1 MNRQYAQAW
10 KFLKQQLARVQDPIL
25 RNTMLAEFRQRAL
38 SEWGFDPDNGKLAQD
53 EDIVLTD
60 WEQDLLQD
68 IERFQTYGIK
78 NKARMKAVEAEAI
91 ENMRQFIRDGG
102 SLADIP
108 ADIRSPHIDELYYEC
123 LVSMGKDTMAQADQV
138 IAAGPTEPIDVS
150 DQDPFGGK
158 KPTLESMTE
167 WISKGGF
174 WFNLPI
180 EMQTQ
185 KNKDLY
191 MQAMR
196 QG

>member
-91 ENMRQFIRDGG
+91 ENMRQFIRNGG

-150 DQDPFGGK
+150 DHDPFGGE

>member
-10 KFLKQQLARVQDPIL
+10 KFLKQQLARVIDPIL
-25 RNTMLAEFRQRAL
+25 RNTMLAEFKQRAL

-53 EDIVLTD
+53 EDIVLQD

-123 LVSMGKDTMAQADQV
+123 LVSIGKDTMAQADQV
-138 IAAGPTEPIDVS
+138 IAAGQTPVSAS
-150 DQDPFGGK
+150 DQDPFGGE
-158 KPTLESMTE
+158 KPTLEKMVA
-167 WISKGGF
+167 WLRNGGF
-174 WFNLPI
+174 WFNLPFS
-180 EMQTQ
+180 MQTPEN
-185 KNKDLY
+185 KNLY
-191 MQAMR
+191 MQALG
-196 QG
+196 QL